1 MCGIVGKSV
10 LVHTTAIEAYRYGH
24 STLDAHV
31 HHRAHACDAPVE
43 QPWSRRDLVGRRPV
57 SGTANSMAAIA
68 WNQHCQ
74 SP

>member
-10 LVHTTAIEAYRYGH
+10 LVHTTAVEACRYGH

-31 HHRAHACDAPVE
+31 HHRAHTCDASVE
-43 QPWSRRDLVGRRPV
+43 QPWSCGDFVGRHPV
-57 SGTANSMAAIA
+57 AGTANSMAAIT